1 MCEHVC
7 KNAGVQ
13 SEWVSGSVW
22 YVCCGCEWVLVCQCV
37 HVSVCVSRGVCG
49 GGMLECMGSHSRQL
63 PPPCLHC
70 ALFFSK
76 FSALLA

>member
-22 YVCCGCEWVLVCQCV
+22 YVCCGCEFDHWPGNF
-37 HVSVCVSRGVCG
+37 HMSRGMVKKNPI
-49 GGMLECMGSHSRQL
+49 LKLSWKITFV
-63 PPPCLHC
+63 
-70 ALFFSK
+70 A
-76 FSALLA
+76 